1 MSGGAS
7 SKEGCLVVNEKLEI
21 VAVNSCAD
29 MDWAFNEL
37 TLRTS
42 KYCLNNFSST
52 LHKHCIKVI
61 RETIDQVNKSHEKE
75 DLTKSFPLQT
85 LSTQFTR
92 STLQTSI
99 RNPLTGIRHKCTV
112 GLEIFCY
119 PNLQSSRTSS
129 NLRNEPI
136 VEIVLHIKKNDPKLE
151 PENMPEH
158 VGGTQ
163 SEDSFALSLNKKE
176 IMNFRTEAE
185 EKPVVRTLFS
195 PNSLPSKST
204 TRMVDSSSLRLLSF
218 AGSKKSPH
226 KQILRSSEVKTKE
239 VNKEDIGK
247 EDSIHESSIRN
258 NNFEKVQNI
267 EHISNTQQTGRG
279 SVSTIAQI
287 SLKSKINHV
296 IDKQEKLYVRSELFC
311 MVFLQILI
319 WSMSTF
325 STVYMN
331 NKSNIE
337 MQKMIEVRSG
347 FAIIVKGFSNMFN
360 SGTMLLNHM
369 FVQRGYISTTK
380 YSQFNKNSQTNFLTE
395 AEKSIQRST
404 DTSRQLKTHIFSFDI
419 ERASKFLKQTAKYVS
434 WYNEDK
440 PESTFTTQLN
450 IVKIQRA
457 ILLTLH
463 KWKAR
468 INNIDFYNYLLEDF
482 TKLMGPLW
490 EVVAVGTMVWIIDT
504 ESVEFEA
511 AVKTQINTIISTTC
525 VSLLLM
531 LVVFYISW
539 LIRAKIDQVY
549 SVFSHLHEEEVER
562 EIQRLSNIG
571 ESLGTVCIQE
581 QQFYKEVFMMYFI
594 KKTEHQNNA
603 QAMSSNFNGSQK
615 KSNTSIM
622 ARAYRS
628 NTCRIKSSGFFG
640 RFHCYNIG
648 TFIFVIGV
656 MMLAFSTTSLLILD
670 RVSSN
675 NKEILDLMKLYR
687 KFGTSNASLNFIN
700 FRMYLGVLVQSGL
713 GANFVTFDN
722 NYQYFNTFVNRFA
735 AFEREYDQFATQEVP
750 RKGKFTAN
758 FASMIDEKPCNYV
771 DK

>member
-1 MSGGAS
+1 
-7 SKEGCLVVNEKLEI
+7 
-21 VAVNSCAD
+21 
-29 MDWAFNEL
+29 
-37 TLRTS
+37 
-42 KYCLNNFSST
+42 
-52 LHKHCIKVI
+52 
-61 RETIDQVNKSHEKE
+61 
-75 DLTKSFPLQT
+75 
-85 LSTQFTR
+85 
-92 STLQTSI
+92 
-99 RNPLTGIRHKCTV
+99 
-112 GLEIFCY
+112 
-119 PNLQSSRTSS
+119 
-129 NLRNEPI
+129 
-136 VEIVLHIKKNDPKLE
+136 
-151 PENMPEH
+151 
-158 VGGTQ
+158 
-163 SEDSFALSLNKKE
+163 
-176 IMNFRTEAE
+176 
-185 EKPVVRTLFS
+185 
-195 PNSLPSKST
+195 
-204 TRMVDSSSLRLLSF
+204 
-218 AGSKKSPH
+218 
-226 KQILRSSEVKTKE
+226 
-239 VNKEDIGK
+239 
-247 EDSIHESSIRN
+247 
-258 NNFEKVQNI
+258 
-267 EHISNTQQTGRG
+267 
-279 SVSTIAQI
+279 
-287 SLKSKINHV
+287 
-296 IDKQEKLYVRSELFC
+296 
-311 MVFLQILI
+311 
-319 WSMSTF
+319 
-325 STVYMN
+325 
-331 NKSNIE
+331 
-337 MQKMIEVRSG
+337 
-347 FAIIVKGFSNMFN
+347 
-360 SGTMLLNHM
+360 
-369 FVQRGYISTTK
+369 
-380 YSQFNKNSQTNFLTE
+380 
-395 AEKSIQRST
+395 
-404 DTSRQLKTHIFSFDI
+404 
-419 ERASKFLKQTAKYVS
+419 
-434 WYNEDK
+434 
-440 PESTFTTQLN
+440 
-450 IVKIQRA
+450 
-457 ILLTLH
+457 LH

-468 INNIDFYNYLLEDF
+468 INNIDFDNYLLEDF

-675 NKEILDLMKLYR
+675 NKDKLDLMKLYR

-735 AFEREYDQFATQEVP
+735 AFEREYDEFATQEVP

-771 DK
+771 DKQLRKISLTDCENLAGGLMGKNIIEVYRWYRISAQNLATEFKGVTRSTALSFLHDPTLIEYEYVRILLVLNFFTKFSENFFLSIAEYHKEVVFYIISVLISLLVTGIISTTIINICGSFYLFKQINICLSALLVVPFDSYNNNSFVAAFLYQFRK